1 MSNVFLFRC
10 VSVLLCTIARLAGA
24 QQLVRPKQSPL
35 VPSTAMSAPLP
46 IRLLPQAIQQSPE
59 QPTIHLL
66 PFHLHFDGPASIS
79 SNFVR
84 RAVPD
89 SSEAEEASF
98 RGRQLYSL
106 PLHVPQGYQG
116 VILNVKQPPALPSI
130 ASPRAPEPSRK
141 RKIVTKQVTAP
152 VKARRMSPRKAV
164 QRVRERQQFSMDS
177 PSPEGS
183 PEPEFKVDIPMIVI
197 EAATQED
204 GVDGATEIVQEKVVE
219 QVIKEEMKVEI
230 EPQVTEHKPVEMD
243 SQQEQE
249 EEPQEALPKATVD
262 LKPISTFSSFSI
274 WNPDA
279 PLGKL
284 ASHSASCKA
293 YPA

>member
-1 MSNVFLFRC
+1 
-10 VSVLLCTIARLAGA
+10 
-24 QQLVRPKQSPL
+24 
-35 VPSTAMSAPLP
+35 MSAPLP
-46 IRLLPQAIQQSPE
+46 IRLLPQATEQPSE

-89 SSEAEEASF
+89 TPEAEEASF

-130 ASPRAPEPSRK
+130 ASAHAPEPSRK
-141 RKIVTKQVTAP
+141 RKIVTREITAP

-204 GVDGATEIVQEKVVE
+204 GVDGASEVVQEKVVE
-219 QVIKEEMKVEI
+219 QVIKEEVKVEL
-230 EPQVTEHKPVEMD
+230 EPQVMENKAME
-243 SQQEQE
+243 SEAQQEQDE
-249 EEPQEALPKATVD
+249 DSATVD
-262 LKPISTFSSFSI
+262 LKPISTFSSYSI

-284 ASHSASCKA
+284 TPILCRAKLILHRSRWRCLLESDK
-293 YPA
+293 